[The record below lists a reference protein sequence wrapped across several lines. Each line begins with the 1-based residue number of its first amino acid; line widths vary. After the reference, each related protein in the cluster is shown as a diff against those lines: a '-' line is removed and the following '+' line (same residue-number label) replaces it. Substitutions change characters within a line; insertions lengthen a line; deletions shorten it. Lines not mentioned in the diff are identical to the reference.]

1 MSKKKKEIRLD
12 ALKPAEEGIVVERR
26 SSAPDVRREKK
37 THRRDYVGYTR
48 KMRKLAA
55 SYGNTVFFV
64 NGRNGARV
72 LGALSKI
79 CSIKQVSLSKDGVR
93 FEAPSKHRKQ
103 IIALLDN
110 LCYDYKII
118 KNTGSLPFAINTFAR
133 FGFAIGIIAVL
144 VCVGLYPQF
153 ITKVSIGAADGAYG
167 DAPDA
172 ALNARIQDILTSYGV
187 QTGRFMPKVDCG
199 GIEKSLLALDG
210 VSYASVQRNG
220 THINVLVKRELK
232 PDYIVDIAGSKVT
245 ARRVAV
251 VTRVIVEGGTAVVK
265 YGDVVRAGDTLID
278 GYVEFGEDKL
288 PVEAQ
293 GVVYGKAY
301 YKQTRFFADKTV
313 ERKITNVKRVTKL
326 SMFGKIPKTPSSPFE
341 KYETATS
348 VEDLGF
354 LLPFKI
360 YKYEFREI
368 AEVERENDL
377 TLEEMYDSV
386 YSEIAAQFTE
396 PLKVLDRYCS
406 CVEANGGKYVTVTVE
421 TEEVI
426 S

>member
-1 MSKKKKEIRLD
+1 MSKKKKNNRLD
-12 ALKPAEEGIVVERR
+12 IAYSYDDGLVVERR
-26 SSAPDVRREKK
+26 AEERRREKPPK
-37 THRRDYVGYTR
+37 KRDRVGYTR
-48 KMRKLAA
+48 KMRGLA
-55 SYGNTVFFV
+55 SKYGSTAFFV

-79 CSIKQVSLSKDGVR
+79 CSISKVAVSKDGVS

-118 KNTGSLPFAINTFAR
+118 RTGGPLPFAINTFAR
-133 FGFAIGIIAVL
+133 LGFVAGMLAVL
-144 VCVGLYPQF
+144 LCVGLFPQF
-153 ITKVSIGAADGAYG
+153 ITKVSVATAGAAYG
-167 DAPDA
+167 ESIDS
-172 ALNARIQDILTSYGV
+172 ALNAKIHDILSSYGV
-187 QTGRFMPKVDCG
+187 QTGKFMPKVDCG

-210 VSYASVQRNG
+210 ISYASVQRSG
-220 THINVLVKRELK
+220 THIAVLIKRELK
-232 PDYIVDIAGSKVT
+232 PDYIVEVEGSKVT

-251 VTRVIVEGGTAVVK
+251 VTRVIVEGGTAVVE
-265 YGDVVRAGDTLID
+265 YGDVVRQGDTLID

-288 PVEAQ
+288 PVEAK

-301 YKQTRFFADKTV
+301 YRHTRFFADRIT
-313 ERKITNVKRVTKL
+313 ERRVTNVKKVTKL
-326 SMFGKIPKTPSSPFE
+326 SMFGKVPKAPSSPFE
-341 KYETATS
+341 KYELATK

-368 AEVERENDL
+368 AEVERDNVL
-377 TLEEMYDSV
+377 TQDEMYDEV
-386 YSEIAAQFTE
+386 YSEIASQFTE
-396 PLKVLDRYCS
+396 PLKVLERYCS
-406 CVEANGGKYVTVTVE
+406 CTEANGGKYVTVTVE